1 MKKSVKENVKERGT
15 RLLLACEKTST
26 YLLGIL
32 HLNSI
37 KSKIIVFALLA
48 TLIPSL
54 TMGWLSY
61 VHNRLFLD
69 EKINQELLSITS
81 QASRE
86 LDLWLKERAYEVR
99 VFSSSYVVS
108 ENLEKFL
115 RPRLSRLEKTM
126 ANRRIMDYLKS
137 VKEKFIDYEELM
149 VIDGSGKVIA
159 TSYEGETNVAMPQ
172 GWLKRAQARKS
183 ILSNPLFDQTHKTG
197 VMVVAE
203 PIMPVHDRFLGVLAA
218 KLNFRGISAILK
230 NYFLDKTGEI
240 YLVNREGALLVSSQP
255 LSSGF
260 MENRLKKRTAG
271 LLYAREGIRLNYN
284 SHNGVGV
291 VGTLKKVSQMDFGVV
306 AEKERKRAYADI
318 SELHDLT
325 IALVSGL
332 LLVIGLMA
340 YLLGLTIVYPLGRLI
355 SGADKVA
362 AGDLD
367 FDLPVVGGGEVGSL
381 TIVFN
386 HMVGRLRRSRAE
398 LATINETLLERNKEL
413 HELSIKDSLTSL
425 YNRRHLMET
434 LSAEMTRFRR
444 YKRPFALLMIDID
457 HFKRY
462 NDTYGHLAGDD
473 VLRKMAP
480 TFNNSLRS
488 CDYSARYGGEEFAIM
503 LPETGPDGALQTAER
518 IRTKFENESFTWED
532 QTVKITVSIGIS
544 IFPENGDNLKA
555 LISSADAALYQAKEE
570 GRNRVIGRPIDD

>member
-1 MKKSVKENVKERGT
+1 MKMSVT
-15 RLLLACEKTST
+15 RLLLAYEKAST

-61 VHNRLFLD
+61 VHNRLFLN
-69 EKINQELLSITS
+69 EKINQELLSVTS

-86 LDLWLKERAYEVR
+86 LDLWLKERVYEVR

-108 ENLEKFL
+108 ENLEKL
-115 RPRLSRLEKTM
+115 LSPRFSRLEKTL
-126 ANRRIMDYLKS
+126 ANRRILDYLKS
-137 VKEKFIDYEELM
+137 VKEKFIDYEELL
-149 VIDGSGKVIA
+149 VIDGSGKVIV
-159 TSYEGETNVAMPQ
+159 TSYEGETNVALPQ
-172 GWLKRAQARKS
+172 DWLKRAQARKS
-183 ILSNPLFDQTHKTG
+183 SLSNPLFDKTHKTG
-197 VMVVAE
+197 VLVVAE
-203 PIMPVHDRFLGVLAA
+203 PIMPVPDRLLGVLAV
-218 KLNFRGISAILK
+218 KLNFRGINEILK

-240 YLVNREGALLVSSQP
+240 YLVNKEGALLVSSQP

-260 MENRLKKRTAG
+260 LENRLKKRTAG
-271 LLYAREGIRLNYN
+271 LLYAREGLRLDYN

-291 VGTLKKVSQMDFGVV
+291 VGTLKKVSQMNFGVV
-306 AEKERKRAYADI
+306 AEKEREKAYAEI
-318 SELHDLT
+318 SELHNLT

-340 YLLGLTIVYPLGRLI
+340 YLLGLTIVYPLDRLI

-367 FDLPVVGGGEVGSL
+367 FDLPVVSGGEVGSL
-381 TIVFN
+381 TRVFN

-398 LATINETLLERNKEL
+398 LATINETLRERNKEL
-413 HELSIKDSLTSL
+413 HEISIIDSLTSL
-425 YNRRHLMET
+425 HNRRHLMDT
-434 LSAEMTRFRR
+434 LSAEVTRSRR
-444 YKRPFALLMIDID
+444 YSRPFALLMIDID

-473 VLRKMAP
+473 VLRTMGA
-480 TFNNSLRS
+480 TFKNSLRS
-488 CDYSARYGGEEFAIM
+488 GDYSARYGGEEFAVI

-518 IRTKFENESFTWED
+518 IRTKAESEPFTWED
-532 QTVKITVSIGIS
+532 QTEKITVSIGIS
-544 IFPENGDNLKA
+544 TFPENGDDLNA

-570 GRNRVIGRPIDD
+570 GRNRALLSRNKRNKSTRE

>member
-1 MKKSVKENVKERGT
+1 MT
-15 RLLLACEKTST
+15 RLLPSWEKAATN
-26 YLLGIL
+26 LLGIL

-69 EKINQELLSITS
+69 EKINQELLNATS

-86 LDLWLKERAYEVR
+86 LDLWLKEHVYEVR

-108 ENLEKFL
+108 ENLEKLL

-126 ANRRIMDYLKS
+126 ANRRLMDYLKS

-149 VIDGSGKVIA
+149 VIDASGKVVA
-159 TSYEGETNVAMPQ
+159 TSFEGETNVTMPQ
-172 GWLKRAQARKS
+172 DWRKRAQARKS
-183 ILSNPLFDQTHKTG
+183 IISSPFLDQTHKTG
-197 VMVVAE
+197 VMVIAE
-203 PIMPVHDRFLGVLAA
+203 PIAPVHDQFLGVLAA
-218 KLNFRGISAILK
+218 KLNFRGIAEILK
-230 NYFLDKTGEI
+230 NYSLDKTDEI
-240 YLVNREGALLVSSQP
+240 YLINKEGALLVSSQP

-260 MENRLKKRTAG
+260 MEDRLKKSTAA
-271 LLYAREGIRLNYN
+271 LLYAREAVRLNYS
-284 SHNGVGV
+284 SHNGRGV

-306 AEKERKRAYADI
+306 AEKEREKAYADI
-318 SELHDLT
+318 SELHNLT
-325 IALVSGL
+325 IALVAGL

-340 YLLGLTIVYPLGRLI
+340 YLLGLTIVYPLNRLI
-355 SGADKVA
+355 SGADKVS

-367 FDLPVVGGGEVGSL
+367 FDLPVMSGGEVGHM
-381 TIVFN
+381 TRVFN
-386 HMVGRLRRSRAE
+386 HMVGRLRESRAE
-398 LATINETLLERNKEL
+398 LDAINETLRERNKEL
-413 HELSIKDSLTSL
+413 HEISIRDSLTSL

-434 LSAEMTRFRR
+434 LSTEVTRSRR
-444 YKRPFALLMIDID
+444 YRRPFALLMIDID
-457 HFKRY
+457 HFKQY

-473 VLRKMAP
+473 VLRMMAAA
-480 TFNNSLRS
+480 FKNSVRG
-488 CDYSARYGGEEFAIM
+488 CDYAARYGGEEFAMM
-503 LPETGPDGALQTAER
+503 LPETGPDGAMQTAER
-518 IRTKFENESFTWED
+518 IRTKVEKELFTCDE

-544 IFPENGDNLKA
+544 TFPENGDDLNA

-570 GRNRVIGRPIDD
+570 GRNRVILSENKRSKSP